1 MAARSRHMLRAEGA
15 SLADT
20 VSTRTFVT
28 DLSRLAEYG
37 AVRAEFF
44 PLPPPTSVTVEVSAL
59 FRPGAVIE
67 VEAVAAVPAASTG
80 R

>member
-1 MAARSRHMLRAEGA
+1 MAARSRHVLRAEGA
-15 SLADT
+15 SPADT

-44 PLPPPTSVTVEVSAL
+44 PAPPTSVTVEVSAL